1 MRRKTERRERLRTER
16 GKRSRE
22 KSLNSEEKVKKQ
34 QQLDWK
40 KRKVWR
46 IVKTKRQTEGGEET

>member
-16 GKRSRE
+16 GKRNRE

-34 QQLDWK
+34 QQLD
-40 KRKVWR
+40 
-46 IVKTKRQTEGGEET
+46 

>member
-1 MRRKTERRERLRTER
+1 MRRKTERRERLRKE
-16 GKRSRE
+16 KQRE
-22 KSLNSEEKVKKQ
+22 KPEQRGEGEKATTTR
-34 QQLDWK
+34 LK